1 MRKMAA
7 SGQSACAWHEGAALP
22 CPGKIRGAV
31 VVGMELGLKQ
41 RGVLAMTPVLRQAI
55 GFLAM
60 SNSDLSARLADLQLE
75 NESLVSAPATGS
87 EAWLKLMR
95 QVAPPACRV
104 TRGPAERQA
113 GAGGLDTDRIAAG
126 DHGLIAH
133 VTAQLP
139 LLVRDRAD
147 WPLAE
152 VFLRALEPSGW
163 LGVGLDEIAA
173 EAGVA
178 MAHAEAVLSQLQ
190 AAEPTGLF
198 ARSLAECLRLQAAE
212 QKLLTPS
219 FGRMLEHLPLLA
231 TGEIEALAEVCDCAR
246 EEVLSMARALRR
258 MNPKPG
264 AAFSQAAAPEHPPDL
279 ILRRD
284 GAGWLVELNGQT
296 TPALTVAQGAA
307 RPEALREARALVQAL
322 ERRHAMVLA
331 IASEIVGRQDA
342 FLRGQG
348 PLAALT
354 INDLAA
360 ATGLHRSTVSRVT
373 AALHMRTPRRTLCL
387 RDLLCASAPAAR
399 RQEDPLSVQ
408 SVLERMR
415 QIVAAEDPARP
426 LSDAA
431 IAERLLPEGAALAR
445 RTVAKYRGLAGI
457 PPRAARRRA

>member
-1 MRKMAA
+1 M
-7 SGQSACAWHEGAALP
+7 
-22 CPGKIRGAV
+22 
-31 VVGMELGLKQ
+31 VGIDLGLKQ

-55 GFLAM
+55 GFLAL
-60 SNSDLSARLADLQLE
+60 SNTDLSARLADLQTQ
-75 NESLVSAPATGS
+75 NESLVAVPAAEAG
-87 EAWLKLMR
+87 AWLDLMR
-95 QVAPPACRV
+95 QVAPPTNRAARLPPD
-104 TRGPAERQA
+104 RPY
-113 GAGGLDTDRIAAG
+113 GAAVYDTDRIAAG
-126 DHGLIAH
+126 DPGLIAH

-139 LLVRDRAD
+139 LLVRNKAD

-163 LGVGLDEIAA
+163 LGADLSEIAT
-173 EAGVA
+173 EARVPVA
-178 MAHAEAVLSQLQ
+178 RAEAVLVQLQ

-212 QKLLTPS
+212 EDLLTPA
-219 FGRMLEHLPLLA
+219 FGRMLDHLPLLA
-231 TGEIEALAEVCDCAR
+231 AGDIEALAEACGCAG
-246 EEVLSMARALRR
+246 EEVRTMARALRQ

-264 AAFSQAAAPEHPPDL
+264 AAFSQTPVSERPPDL

-284 GAGWLVELNGQT
+284 GEGWLVELNGQT
-296 TPALTVAQGAA
+296 APALTLAQGAA
-307 RPEALREARALVQAL
+307 RPETLREARSLVQAL
-322 ERRHAMVLA
+322 ERRHATVLA
-331 IASEIVGRQDA
+331 IASEIIRRQDA
-342 FLRGQG
+342 YLRGQG

-360 ATGLHRSTVSRVT
+360 ASGLHRSTVSRVT

-387 RDLLCASAPAAR
+387 RELMCASAPAAR
-399 RQEDPLSVQ
+399 QQEDPMSVQ
-408 SVLERMR
+408 AVLERMR
-415 QIVAAEDPARP
+415 EIVAAEDPAQP